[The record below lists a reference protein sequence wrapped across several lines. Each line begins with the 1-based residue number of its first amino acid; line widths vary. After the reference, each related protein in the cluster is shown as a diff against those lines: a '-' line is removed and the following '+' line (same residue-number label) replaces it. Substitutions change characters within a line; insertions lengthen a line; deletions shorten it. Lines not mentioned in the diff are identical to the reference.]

1 MPFEYGFL
9 RSKVTRR
16 VVWLFFLS
24 ALFPIILIALLSYT
38 YVSDVLIQQTHSQLR
53 HKSKLYGMSILEKLL
68 FIDDKLRNTALIMR
82 TGQQLHSDDIVRH
95 FGTELNTLAL
105 VGEDRKIDMLFIDNQ
120 LPEGLSDYV
129 SDDSATNKSII
140 FSETSPEGDMEV
152 YMRLLLDSPQNGKNS
167 LVAEISHEYLWG
179 NIETPSFSTLLCVVE
194 DTNKVLFCSHPTPDR
209 LLEQLESNTTNSSSE
224 NMRWKYKDESYL
236 AASWELFVKS
246 RFNGPRWRII
256 ASQRE
261 ADALLS
267 ISMFSK
273 LFPLVIF
280 LSLLVILFLSITQIR
295 RSMIP
300 LEKLLAGTRRVA
312 NREFDKPV
320 KVDSN
325 DEFESL
331 ANSFNDMTA
340 RLGRQINTLTILS
353 QIDQLILS
361 NPNSETVLLSILKRI
376 HEITPCELI
385 SISLVDK
392 DEPECGWAYI
402 SVAGTKRIPKG
413 KKINISNAE
422 SNMLLACN
430 NTFKVD
436 LNKDSWGFLDHLKKR
451 GAKVLQIFP
460 IIIDNKLN
468 SIVSL
473 SCPDGLSLND
483 EELGYIRDLV
493 DRLSV
498 ALATASRDE
507 KLYYQAHYDALTKL
521 PNRQLLDDRLKQQI
535 FHAHRENQL
544 VGLLYIDLD
553 RFKSINDS
561 LGHSIGD
568 RLLQRAA
575 VRLSRCVREADT
587 VARLGGDEFI
597 VILSSLFSP
606 KDASVLAENIITK
619 VSKPFNIGPH
629 EVIVTP
635 SIGITIYPMDGSN
648 SEELLKNADAA
659 MYRAKEYGSGKYMFF
674 EEKMNLEDMERTSME
689 HDMRHALQREEFDLF
704 YQPQLNLQTGELVG
718 VESLIRWNHPEHGVI
733 PPSRFISLAEDT
745 GMVEPIGEW
754 VIREAC
760 NQYRDWHARGILIDR
775 ISVNVSCKQF
785 IQSNFVDMVYRTLAT
800 SGMSPHRLEL
810 EITESLLMEDRIDTV
825 YILDKLHA
833 MGVKLSIDDFG
844 TGYSSLSYLKL
855 LPVDALKIDQSFIR
869 DIPADEGA
877 ATITSSIIALAHEL
891 KLNVIAEGIETQQ
904 QLELLRSRHCD
915 HGQGF
920 YFAPPMS
927 QDDFAEYVLQQ
938 NKLPDISPRAS

>member
-1 MPFEYGFL
+1 MQFEYGFL

-38 YVSDVLIQQTHSQLR
+38 YVSDVLIQQAHSQL
-53 HKSKLYGMSILEKLL
+53 HHTSKLYGISILERLL

-82 TGQQLHSDDIVRH
+82 TGQELQSDDIVRH
-95 FGTELNTLAL
+95 FGIELNTLAL
-105 VGEDRKIDMLFIDNQ
+105 VGEDRKIDMLFIDNE
-120 LPEGLSDYV
+120 LPEDLSNYV
-129 SDDSATNKSII
+129 SDDSASNKSII
-140 FSETSPEGDMEV
+140 FSEKTPEGNITI

-167 LVAEISHEYLWG
+167 LVAEINHEYLWG
-179 NIETPSFSTLLCVVE
+179 NGETPPFSTLLCVVE
-194 DTNKVLFCSHPTPDR
+194 DADKILFCSHPVSANFLNQIDSNITTS
-209 LLEQLESNTTNSSSE
+209 ESD
-224 NMRWKYKDESYL
+224 NMRWIYDDEQYL
-236 AASWELFVKS
+236 AVSWELFVKS

-261 ADALLS
+261 ADALLP

-273 LFPLVIF
+273 IFPLVIF

-300 LEKLLAGTRRVA
+300 LEKLMEGTRQVA
-312 NREFDKPV
+312 NREFNKPV

-331 ANSFNDMTA
+331 ANSFNIMTA
-340 RLGRQINTLTILS
+340 RLGKQINALTILS
-353 QIDQLILS
+353 ELDQLILS
-361 NPNSETVLLSILKRI
+361 NPNIETVLLTILKRI

-385 SISLVDK
+385 SIALTDK
-392 DEPECGWAYI
+392 EEPEIGWAYI
-402 SVAGTKRIPKG
+402 SIAGTERMPKVEEIVIP
-413 KKINISNAE
+413 NSE
-422 SNMLLACN
+422 SNMLLAYS
-430 NTFKVD
+430 NTFNVN
-436 LNKDSWGFLDHLKKR
+436 LNKDSWKFLEHLEKR
-451 GAKVLQIFP
+451 DAEIIQVFP
-460 IIIDNKLN
+460 IVINDSLN
-468 SIVSL
+468 AIVSL
-473 SCPDGLSLND
+473 SYPEELSFNS

-493 DRLSV
+493 DRLAV

-507 KLYYQAHYDALTKL
+507 KLYYQAHYDTLTSL
-521 PNRQLLDDRLKQQI
+521 PNRQLLNDRLEQQI
-535 FHAHRENQL
+535 IHAHRENQL

-553 RFKSINDS
+553 RFKNINDS

-568 RLLQRAA
+568 QLLQQAA
-575 VRLSRCVREADT
+575 VRLIHCVRETDT

-597 VILSSLFSP
+597 VILSSIFSP
-606 KDASVLAENIITK
+606 KDASTIAENIITRI
-619 VSKPFNIGPH
+619 SKSFKIGPH
-629 EVIVTP
+629 EVFVTP
-635 SIGITIYPMDGSN
+635 SIGITIYPSDGTN
-648 SEELLKNADAA
+648 SEELLKHADAA
-659 MYRAKEYGSGKYMFF
+659 MYRAKELGSGKYMFF
-674 EEKMNLEDMERTSME
+674 EEKMNLEDMERTNME
-689 HDMRHALQREEFDLF
+689 HDMRHALQREEFELL

-718 VESLIRWNHPEHGVI
+718 AESLIRWNHPEHGVI

-754 VIREAC
+754 VLRAAC
-760 NQYRDWHARGILIDR
+760 KQYRDWHAQGILIDR
-775 ISVNVSCKQF
+775 ISVNVSCRQF

-800 SGMSPHRLEL
+800 TGMSPHRLEL

-904 QLELLRSRHCD
+904 QLKLLRSRQCD

-927 QDDFAEYVLQQ
+927 PDDFAEYVLQQ
-938 NKLPDISPRAS
+938 NQLPDISPRAS